1 MLGNRKSEERGINN
15 LPKQDSLPTLKQ
27 LHSMQAESLKSPG
40 RTTQLPFGDPPEELS
55 LAVFK
60 DRGKGDLHWALY
72 RGDGSTSMLVWDQ
85 VSLDPGF
92 IHQLITAQ
100 FPGFDLKPVALRSQA
115 NFQTQSQGMSQS
127 QSQTQSMSMGM
138 NLPDIDA
145 QINTI
150 RMRGKA
156 TLEGD
161 LLNMQIP
168 NVLQSIG
175 MSKGTGR
182 LDVENPTEN
191 ATVYF
196 DDGTPIHCI
205 LGILEGPSALIELVG
220 WEEGEF
226 RFYPEAKFETVTIK
240 KRLDTLLM
248 EGAALD
254 DQYRL
259 LKQKNIGDQSYLLRN
274 HPSITEQLFEQMLEK
289 GTGADMTLQKRM
301 YQMIDNKSRLID
313 ILRKFNLNK
322 QKWVPI
328 IFNFA
333 TCNLVTFV
341 DQLPDSKD
349 KPLVEADIDWT
360 QARAAERAL
369 MRQDSGLFT
378 YPAFLYLLERE
389 FQRYERFGRPVSVIL
404 LELSIRP
411 MDPTA
416 MPEPLPIAAVKEVA
430 ERINKLKRKTDVF
443 AHYETFGFALL
454 LPETESTSAKNFAA
468 RLAEMLMTTPLS
480 SGFGGYPVLASVG
493 VGSIPDDVPTMGA
506 MLALARPPRGQQG

>member
-1 MLGNRKSEERGINN
+1 MLGNRKPEERGINN

-115 NFQTQSQGMSQS
+115 NFPGQGQS
-127 QSQTQSMSMGM
+127 QSLSQGQSTSMSMQ
-138 NLPDIDA
+138 PSIDA

-182 LDVENPTEN
+182 LDVENPTET

-196 DDGTPIHCI
+196 NDGTPIHCI
-205 LGILEGPSALIELVG
+205 LGTLEGPSALIELVG
-220 WEEGEF
+220 WE
-226 RFYPEAKFETVTIK
+226 
-240 KRLDTLLM
+240 
-248 EGAALD
+248 ALG
-254 DQYRL
+254 Y
-259 LKQKNIGDQSYLLRN
+259 
-274 HPSITEQLFEQMLEK
+274 F
-289 GTGADMTLQKRM
+289 
-301 YQMIDNKSRLID
+301 ID
-313 ILRKFNLNK
+313 
-322 QKWVPI
+322 
-328 IFNFA
+328 
-333 TCNLVTFV
+333 
-341 DQLPDSKD
+341 
-349 KPLVEADIDWT
+349 
-360 QARAAERAL
+360 
-369 MRQDSGLFT
+369 
-378 YPAFLYLLERE
+378 
-389 FQRYERFGRPVSVIL
+389 GRCCP
-404 LELSIRP
+404 
-411 MDPTA
+411 
-416 MPEPLPIAAVKEVA
+416 
-430 ERINKLKRKTDVF
+430 
-443 AHYETFGFALL
+443 
-454 LPETESTSAKNFAA
+454 
-468 RLAEMLMTTPLS
+468 
-480 SGFGGYPVLASVG
+480 
-493 VGSIPDDVPTMGA
+493 
-506 MLALARPPRGQQG
+506 